1 MASSPKSRSDD
12 PAQADENLTVAVDE
26 QHRVSGL
33 LSIPPGSR
41 ACLVLAHGA
50 GAGMHHPFLAGIAAA
65 LAPHG
70 IATLRFQ
77 FPYMEE
83 GRRRPDPPALA
94 HATIRAVVAEAERQT
109 AGLPLFAGGKSFGG
123 RMTAEAEALKPLGV
137 SGLVFLGFP
146 LHPAGRP
153 GDARARHL
161 GDVGVPMLFLQ
172 GTRDQLAD
180 LDLLRPVIKRLRS
193 RARLDVIEG
202 ADHSFHVPSRHGM
215 DDAAMRRSLA
225 ARIAAWIDH
234 RLGLR
239 SGRSQRMAS

>member
-12 PAQADENLTVAVDE
+12 PARAVENLTVAVDE

-65 LAPHG
+65 VAQHG

-83 GRRRPDPPALA
+83 CRRRPDPPALA

-109 AGLPLFAGGKSFGG
+109 AGLPLFAGGKSFG
-123 RMTAEAEALKPLGV
+123 
-137 SGLVFLGFP
+137 
-146 LHPAGRP
+146 
-153 GDARARHL
+153 DARACHL
-161 GDVGVPMLFLQ
+161 ADVGVPMLFLQ

-180 LDLLRPVIKRLRS
+180 LDLLRPVIKGLRS
-193 RARLDVIEG
+193 RARLDIIEG

-225 ARIAAWIDH
+225 ARVTAWIDH

>member
-12 PAQADENLTVAVDE
+12 PARAVRNLIIAVDE

-33 LSIPPGSR
+33 LSIPAGSR

-65 LAPHG
+65 LAQHG
-70 IATLRFQ
+70 LATLRFQ

-109 AGLPLFAGGKSFGG
+109 GLPLFAGGKSFGG
-123 RMTAEAEALKPLGV
+123 RMTAQADALRPLGV

-153 GDARARHL
+153 SDTRARHL
-161 GDVGVPMLFLQ
+161 ADVGVPMLFLQ

-180 LDLLRPVIKRLRS
+180 LDLLRPVINRLRN
-193 RARLDVIEG
+193 RARLDIIEG
-202 ADHSFHVPSRHGM
+202 ADHSFHVPSRHGI
-215 DDAAMRRSLA
+215 DDAAMRRLLA
-225 ARIAAWIDH
+225 ARIAAWIDQ

-239 SGRSQRMAS
+239 SARSQRLAS